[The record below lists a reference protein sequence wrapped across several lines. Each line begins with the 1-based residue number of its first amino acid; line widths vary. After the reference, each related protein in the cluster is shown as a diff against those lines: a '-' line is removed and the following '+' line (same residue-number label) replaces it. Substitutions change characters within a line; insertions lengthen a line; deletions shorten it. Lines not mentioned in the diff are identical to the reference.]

1 MTVRRRF
8 VALAGLFLTL
18 AACQREELLSVDP
31 GEAPGE
37 AAPTAEAVL
46 GPAEL
51 GAWLDTVFP
60 GFARPAI
67 SPFLLIEEG
76 TGRLTSRGLLRFD
89 NVADSVLAF
98 DTLSAAVR
106 YDSARLVLAVDT
118 LRTRLAAGGT
128 TLRLLVLEQ
137 EWDARSATWELAVD
151 SGGTRVPWVSGP
163 GGALGQSLAEA
174 VVDEESD
181 SVVFDLGALSDSI
194 LQAWTDTTQVNSG
207 LALAVADS
215 GRLSVGP
222 PALRYLAVPEVEPDT
237 ALPFSTGA
245 VRTYIFDR
253 ASPPVAAGVLRVGG
267 VDGWRTF
274 AELNLPDSATAAASG
289 ERFRLRGAAVSK
301 AELVLVSRAPPAE
314 PFRAEQPFFGVVF
327 RLVDDFRV
335 FGPKT
340 PVGDAIAASVTQV
353 QPDSLSSGSSL
364 GMDITRRIQDWA
376 VIPADSTP
384 PPVRLVIRA
393 ADEAANFG
401 YWEFGAADGDP
412 AFIPQLRIV
421 FTPATEFSLP

>member
-1 MTVRRRF
+1 M
-8 VALAGLFLTL
+8 
-18 AACQREELLSVDP
+18 
-31 GEAPGE
+31 
-37 AAPTAEAVL
+37 
-46 GPAEL
+46 
-51 GAWLDTVFP
+51 
-60 GFARPAI
+60 
-67 SPFLLIEEG
+67 
-76 TGRLTSRGLLRFD
+76 
-89 NVADSVLAF
+89 
-98 DTLSAAVR
+98 
-106 YDSARLVLAVDT
+106 
-118 LRTRLAAGGT
+118 
-128 TLRLLVLEQ
+128 LEQ

-194 LQAWTDTTQVNSG
+194 LGGWVDDAQVNTG
-207 LALAVADS
+207 LALVVGDS
-215 GRLSVGP
+215 GRL
-222 PALRYLAVPEVEPDT
+222 ALSAPRLSYLIVPEIRPDT
-237 ALPFSTGA
+237 GITISSVAA
-245 VRTYIFDR
+245 RTYIFDR
-253 ASPPVAAGVLRVGG
+253 ASAPVAAGVLRVGG

-274 AELNLPDSATAAASG
+274 AELILPDSATAAASG

-353 QPDSLSSGSSL
+353 QPDSLSAGSSL
-364 GMDITRRIQDWA
+364 RMDITRRIQDWA

-393 ADEAANFG
+393 ANEGANFG

-412 AFIPQLRIV
+412 AFTPQLRIV